1 MRQGTKPLR
10 EGSKLD
16 RQSILEAAFEV
27 LDAQGFDGLS
37 LRLVAERLDVQTPA
51 LYWHV
56 ENKAALIS
64 QMAAT
69 FPVLA
74 NRDKDQVRGWR
85 NKLLAYAR
93 ALRREMLVHRDSAR
107 LCVAASPLE
116 KPKVLAERMAEPL
129 VESGLSARLA
139 LSYHAAVIAYTV
151 GWVAYEQSQAMHDF
165 LVQMIDFSE
174 SFEVGLLALVGGL
187 AKPPLPSDGVA
198 RRFRNHLAGE

>member
-16 RQSILEAAFEV
+16 RPSILEAAFEV
-27 LDAQGFDGLS
+27 LDAEGFDGLS

-69 FPVLA
+69 FPELA
-74 NRDKDQVRGWR
+74 KRDKDHARGWR
-85 NKLLAYAR
+85 NKLLSFAR
-93 ALRREMLVHRDSAR
+93 GLRREMLVHRDSAR

-116 KPKVLAERMAEPL
+116 NPKALAERMAAPL
-129 VESGLSARLA
+129 VENGLSARMA

-165 LVQMIDFSE
+165 LAQMIDFSE
-174 SFEVGLLALVGGL
+174 SFEVGLRALVGGL
-187 AKPPLPSDGVA
+187 ANPSTA
-198 RRFRNHLAGE
+198 ALRNAKSSAVRPIR